1 MNDWFEAE
9 QHVERAHEFFEAN
22 RLSEAESELREAI
35 ALYPFRAEWH
45 FNLGLT
51 LDASGRRREA
61 VAAFLEAHR
70 LEPGETQAS
79 LLIGLNLLRADDSDN
94 ADAAEAV
101 RWLEEAAAIKETK
114 DDAVVHLIEAHA
126 RLGEHDEAEVA
137 FYLCL
142 QLPDAD
148 HALAYVNIADSLTD
162 RGEHER
168 AAAALR
174 EAVQLDPAMT
184 GVYARLANVY
194 AALGRRDRARRLY
207 LRELRQNP
215 GDIDTLLDLG
225 VLLVQMNRPAEAAEK
240 FRRVLEIESDNAD
253 AHYELGVLAL
263 TEGRLDDA
271 RRSLRLVL
279 RLDPAD
285 LRARRRLA
293 EVHERSGR
301 RREAQAILVEQ
312 ARTLDEFPAET
323 TLDDRAELGLMLL
336 DVDRPLEAA
345 AVLEAVVADR
355 SDDPAIWRALSVALL
370 RSGRRADGV
379 RAARRERR
387 LAPDSV
393 PAMHNIAMA
402 LLMEGRLDRAA
413 VWIRRALR
421 AAPEDAG
428 LRRLRRR
435 LRWARAARALK
446 P

>member
-51 LDASGRRREA
+51 LEAADRRREA

-79 LLIGLNLLRADDSDN
+79 LLIGLNLLRAGDSDN

-101 RWLEEAAAIKETK
+101 RWLEDAAAIEETQ

-137 FYLCL
+137 FYLSL
-142 QLPDAD
+142 QRPDAD

-168 AAAALR
+168 AASALR

-215 GDIDTLLDLG
+215 GDIETLLDLG
-225 VLLVQMNRPAEAAEK
+225 VLLVQMKRPAEAAEK

-253 AHYELGVLAL
+253 AHYEIGVLAL
-263 TEGRLDDA
+263 AEGRLDDA

-279 RLDPAD
+279 RLDPDD

-312 ARTLDEFPAET
+312 ARTIEEFPAESG
-323 TLDDRAELGLMLL
+323 LNDRAELGRMLL
-336 DVDRPLEAA
+336 EVDRPLEAA
-345 AVLEAVVADR
+345 TVLEAVAAERD
-355 SDDPAIWRALSVALL
+355 DDPAIWRALSVALL

-402 LLMEGRLDRAA
+402 LLIEGRLDRAA

-428 LRRLRRR
+428 LQRLRRR
-435 LRWARAARALK
+435 LRWARAARILK